1 MRGFLDI
8 SIKNEPRC
16 HSGVFVP
23 SKHCILTSMWMVY
36 AFLSAITAA
45 LVAIF
50 GKLGLKGIDSTLAT
64 TIRSFIMAGF
74 LLFVSILLNKFKGFS
89 FGALSGK
96 EWMLIVLSGI
106 AGALSWLFYFFALK
120 SGEAGKVVAIDRLSI
135 VFVIILAALFLGEPL
150 GWKTVLGALLMLGG
164 ALLITLK

>member
-1 MRGFLDI
+1 
-8 SIKNEPRC
+8 
-16 HSGVFVP
+16 
-23 SKHCILTSMWMVY
+23 MWMVY